1 MENSRGEA
9 RGVPKSSQSKVQIFN
24 YKYFQL
30 NKQLKYSSFKK
41 YFIRLCHSF
50 PFNLGGPRNLS
61 GIRKFSWSS
70 TKQTVSD
77 KKSTLIANKNDKVD
91 NDDNKVKYHYWTY
104 CVGLCIFAIYY
115 RLHWYGP
122 KIYCV
127 HKNLYEKQI
136 SQLLSPTDL
145 RLNVLAFGIYVIPAK

>member
-1 MENSRGEA
+1 MVKLEVYQNRH
-9 RGVPKSSQSKVQIFN
+9 SQRYRFSFTSIFSWISYKLHSKNILSDCVILF
-24 YKYFQL
+24 L
-30 NKQLKYSSFKK
+30 
-41 YFIRLCHSF
+41 
-50 PFNLGGPRNLS
+50 FNLGGPRNLS

-77 KKSTLIANKNDKVD
+77 KKFTLIANKNDKVD

-104 CVGLCIFAIYY
+104 CVGLCISAIYY
-115 RLHWYGP
+115 SLHWYGP

-136 SQLLSPTDL
+136 SKLLSPTDL